1 MKNASKTPFSYLK
14 TPQKRHF
21 SPQNLQFSDTL
32 ASIRTDHSFLT
43 QNLRTLS
50 LKTAEKDVLI
60 ANLREK
66 MAENEAKMAENAA
79 KMDENCAKLRA
90 ELR

>member
-1 MKNASKTPFSYLK
+1 
-14 TPQKRHF
+14 
-21 SPQNLQFSDTL
+21 L
-32 ASIRTDHSFLT
+32 ASIRADHSFLT